1 MSMLDW
7 NTYRQQ
13 LIVKV
18 GEIAKLSPDTIKG
31 YQALSAAG
39 QKTNLLGPKTR
50 ELISLAVAVTVRC
63 DGCIAVHAEAAA
75 RHGASREEIA
85 EALGVATAVNA
96 GATLVYSTRVPDAYE
111 QVREAS
117 GTSLKL
123 AFDRARFTPAS
134 VRTGTR
140 FRPLCVP
147 KTLSELMGRWNRLS
161 WRNDQAALFRS
172 GHAGLAIQ
180 VEVAA

>member
-13 LIVKV
+13 LMLRT

-50 ELISLAVAVTVRC
+50 ELISLAVAVTLRC
-63 DGCIAVHAEAAA
+63 DGCITVHTEAAA

-96 GATLVYSTRVPDAYE
+96 GAALVYSSRVLDAYE
-111 QVREAS
+111 QVIA
-117 GTSLKL
+117 
-123 AFDRARFTPAS
+123 AR
-134 VRTGTR
+134 
-140 FRPLCVP
+140 
-147 KTLSELMGRWNRLS
+147 
-161 WRNDQAALFRS
+161 
-172 GHAGLAIQ
+172 
-180 VEVAA
+180 

>member
-13 LIVKV
+13 LTVRI

-63 DGCIAVHAEAAA
+63 DGCI
-75 RHGASREEIA
+75 RGASRR
-85 EALGVATAVNA
+85 LA
-96 GATLVYSTRVPDAYE
+96 GR
-111 QVREAS
+111 
-117 GTSLKL
+117 
-123 AFDRARFTPAS
+123 DRRSARRRDS
-134 VRTGTR
+134 RQR
-140 FRPLCVP
+140 RCR
-147 KTLSELMGRWNRLS
+147 SRLFHP
-161 WRNDQAALFRS
+161 R
-172 GHAGLAIQ
+172 AG
-180 VEVAA
+180 